1 MIYEDNSIPHGSP
14 LGPFSAVRSPR
25 GLPVPPPRT
34 FSPTFAPVGDYE
46 DAAPPQAF
54 DKPGMNLPLPKAP
67 PSTMRRPTPW
77 DREHISET
85 LLGMGAGFLSNRN
98 FGDGL
103 GNAAQA
109 LAGRNRDLRAEQ
121 DKAVSYGGPN
131 DQFEITQDA
140 YGNRTVREVPEFRAA
155 NERAA
160 KAKNA
165 PSAQDVADMRS
176 RALYAI
182 ATQVPP
188 EQRQAAYQRL
198 LANPQQFGVDT
209 TGMPSQWDDQYG
221 TMGGM
226 MGLNVNQSLTQER
239 ANQVAQDAMR
249 HRQVQESQGAQR
261 IEQGAQRVQQ
271 GAARV
276 AQGAARVAQGAERNA
291 ISRQKAATGTK
302 PRVNKITRGAAMG
315 GYIYQGGDP
324 ADKRNWK
331 AQ

>member
-1 MIYEDNSIPHGSP
+1 MW
-14 LGPFSAVRSPR
+14 
-25 GLPVPPPRT
+25 
-34 FSPTFAPVGDYE
+34 
-46 DAAPPQAF
+46 
-54 DKPGMNLPLPKAP
+54 DK
-67 PSTMRRPTPW
+67 
-77 DREHISET
+77 EHISET
-85 LLGMGAGFLSNRN
+85 LAQIGAGFFAGRN

-109 LAGRNRDLRAEQ
+109 IAGRNRDLRAEQ
-121 DKAVSYGGPN
+121 AKSVSYGGPN

-165 PSAQDVADMRS
+165 PSATDVADMRS

-209 TGMPSQWDDQYG
+209 TGMPAQWDDQYG

-276 AQGAARVAQGAERNA
+276 AQGAARLAKAPPSGGARKGYSKVN
-291 ISRQKAATGTK
+291 SKAEYDAL
-302 PRVNKITRGAAMG
+302 PRGSK
-315 GYIYQGGDP
+315 YIAPDGSQRIKG
-324 ADKRNWK
+324 
-331 AQ
+331 